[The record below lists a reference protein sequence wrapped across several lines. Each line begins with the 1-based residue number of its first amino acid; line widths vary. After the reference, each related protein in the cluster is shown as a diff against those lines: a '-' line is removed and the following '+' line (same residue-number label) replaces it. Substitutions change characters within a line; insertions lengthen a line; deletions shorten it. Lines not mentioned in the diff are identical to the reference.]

1 MKYAFL
7 YAGQGSQTVG
17 MGKDFYEKYD
27 SFRKTFDAPSL
38 DFDLKK
44 VCFEDPDN
52 VINETRYTQ
61 PCMTAFAVGVNAV
74 LKEKGIEADF
84 AAGLSLGEY
93 SALSYAG
100 VLDPK
105 TAVETVAYRG
115 KVMAEC
121 AEGIDAGM
129 TAILGLEVEKIEE
142 CCEKASDAGIVQVC
156 NLNCPGQTVIGGER
170 AGVEKAASI
179 CTEEGAKRCIPLKV
193 SGPFHTSIMAP
204 AGDKLFEYFKGVTFG
219 EMRIPVLFNYLGSE
233 DRGDLSIQEILRLQL
248 QKSVKMEGIIRRLF
262 DLGTDTFIEIGPG
275 RALSG
280 FVKKT
285 AKAIGKE
292 GFRIINIE
300 KAEDLEGLTA
310 GATEAI

>member
-1 MKYAFL
+1 MKTAFL

-17 MGKDFYEKYD
+17 MGKDFYEKFP
-27 SFRKTFDAPSL
+27 SFREVFDAPVL
-38 DFDLKK
+38 DFDLKR

-74 LKEKGIEADF
+74 LNERGIEADY

-121 AEGIDAGM
+121 SEGIDTGM

-142 CCEKASDAGIVQVC
+142 CCDKASGEGIVQIC

-170 AGVEKAASI
+170 GAVEKAASF
-179 CTEEGAKRCIPLKV
+179 CTEAGAKRCIPLKV

-204 AGDKLFEYFKGVTFG
+204 AGDKLFEYLKGIDLG

-233 DRGDLSIQEILRLQL
+233 NTGDLSIREILRLQL

-275 RALSG
+275 KALSG

-285 AKAIGKE
+285 AKALGKE
-292 GFRIINIE
+292 GYRVFNIE
-300 KAEDLEGLTA
+300 KAEDIEPLGGE
-310 GATEAI
+310 